1 MVRNKVLSKFIAILV
16 LCAVAFGCLLSAPS
30 TQVQAASSYDDL
42 VDEKNRLEEE
52 KKKIDQALKEAQ
64 GKVDD
69 QKAVQTQI
77 SYQIQNIQNQ
87 ISVLSSQINTLEGQI
102 SQKNQ
107 EIEEMQA
114 RIDENYDLFKKRL
127 RAMYMAD
134 DATVLSVLF
143 GSSTF
148 AEFLSAA
155 ETTQRVADHDDKLIK
170 EMTAQKQQIEADKAE
185 IEASKQQIEASKAEV
200 MAKNQELNT
209 ALSQSQDTLDELKAL
224 EQKTQK
230 DRDQIAADLEA
241 ADREIEEWLKQNQ
254 STDTPLSPG
263 GWLWPVSG
271 HYRISDGYGWR
282 DLYGKQQFHKG
293 IDIPCGLNT
302 PIRASKGGTVIR
314 ANFSS
319 SYGNIVIIDH
329 GGGYSTVYA
338 HNNSLNVVY
347 GQTVNQGDVIAY
359 AGNTGDSYGVHCH
372 FEVRVNGVV
381 TNPLQYVVAAG

>member
-42 VDEKNRLEEE
+42 VDEKKRLEEE

-224 EQKTQK
+224 EKKTQK
-230 DRDQIAADLEA
+230 DRDQIAACLLYTSIGFGSA
-241 ADREIEEWLKQNQ
+241 GAVPSRNGA
-254 STDTPLSPG
+254 G
-263 GWLWPVSG
+263 GPAR
-271 HYRISDGYGWR
+271 Y
-282 DLYGKQQFHKG
+282 
-293 IDIPCGLNT
+293 
-302 PIRASKGGTVIR
+302 
-314 ANFSS
+314 
-319 SYGNIVIIDH
+319 
-329 GGGYSTVYA
+329 
-338 HNNSLNVVY
+338 
-347 GQTVNQGDVIAY
+347 
-359 AGNTGDSYGVHCH
+359 
-372 FEVRVNGVV
+372 
-381 TNPLQYVVAAG
+381 